1 MLQTSF
7 GLATFRHG
15 HLSEPIL
22 CVEVPVPVRSLMQV
36 GWFPAVVGHIV
47 PAGKH
52 PHTLIALTMTLACN
66 GIRIAAS
73 GCNALCWSMYLLD
86 PTRNLLLRRGYIRQM
101 REMPLRINLRR
112 MFRESRDSFATLAVH
127 RVNGH
132 PRGKGGTR
140 STPSPH
146 LVLDVRVRHPD
157 WGYIRPC
164 SETSGRQQRRR
175 RRGGTLLRLQPPT
188 RRRVH
193 APELLREAKRRHA
206 VYEADRRL

>member
-1 MLQTSF
+1 
-7 GLATFRHG
+7 
-15 HLSEPIL
+15 
-22 CVEVPVPVRSLMQV
+22 
-36 GWFPAVVGHIV
+36 
-47 PAGKH
+47 
-52 PHTLIALTMTLACN
+52 MTLACN

-157 WGYIRPC
+157 WGYIRPAAKPPVDSSEGDDGVARFFDC
-164 SETSGRQQRRR
+164 SLQLDDVS
-175 RRGGTLLRLQPPT
+175 TLPSSCEKLNAAMRFT
-188 RRRVH
+188 
-193 APELLREAKRRHA
+193 KRTA
-206 VYEADRRL
+206 AFE